1 MILTN
6 KKNLYERQK
15 KVQALFE
22 LKVEIFMLTIFFAV
36 SQKLIV
42 GYSNQRLLK
51 FVLKKWNSFCE

>member
-36 SQKLIV
+36 SQKISHSRV
-42 GYSNQRLLK
+42 
-51 FVLKKWNSFCE
+51 